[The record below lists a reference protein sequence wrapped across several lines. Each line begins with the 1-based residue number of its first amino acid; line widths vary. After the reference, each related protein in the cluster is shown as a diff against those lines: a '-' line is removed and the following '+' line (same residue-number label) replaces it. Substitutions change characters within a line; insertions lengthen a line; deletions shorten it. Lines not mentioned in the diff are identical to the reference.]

1 MSQHDKDNLIFL
13 MSLSTEGLRNWFT
26 QASDDDINYAEEL
39 IAQAHIMAIDA
50 RVAQLPQ
57 FKEAQEVLK
66 PYML

>member
-1 MSQHDKDNLIFL
+1 MNTRDKDNLIFL
-13 MSLSTEGLRNWFT
+13 MSLSTEGLRAWFE

-39 IAQAHIMAIDA
+39 IAQAHLMAIDA

>member
-13 MSLSTEGLRNWFT
+13 MSLSIEGLRNWFT

>member
-1 MSQHDKDNLIFL
+1 MTASDKNNLVFL

-66 PYML
+66 PYLL

>member
-1 MSQHDKDNLIFL
+1 MSQHDKDNLVFL
-13 MSLSTEGLRNWFT
+13 MSLSPAGLRNWFT

-66 PYML
+66 PYLL

>member
-1 MSQHDKDNLIFL
+1 MSQRDKDNLIFL
-13 MSLSTEGLRNWFT
+13 LNLTPTGLRNWFD

-57 FKEAQEVLK
+57 FKEAEEVLK